1 MSFYGKVPFID
12 TTPMLWCRQP
22 DKRIRGLLFFM
33 FSFFFFNQESSQFG
47 NNRAL
52 MTMHMSVL
60 FVWQVDSVLGPLQL
74 SLYKMLGN
82 VWEFLLLFLVL
93 HLSFA
98 TGLAKMY
105 SYYVASQVEL
115 RRQNMTH
122 YEETHHFARWISEK
136 VACVLFAWYCS

>member
-1 MSFYGKVPFID
+1 MTYHRTLI
-12 TTPMLWCRQP
+12 
-22 DKRIRGLLFFM
+22 
-33 FSFFFFNQESSQFG
+33 
-47 NNRAL
+47 
-52 MTMHMSVL
+52 TMHRSVF

-105 SYYVASQVEL
+105 SYYVASQLEL
-115 RRQNMTH
+115 HRQNMTH
-122 YEETHHFARWISEK
+122 YEETHYFAR
-136 VACVLFAWYCS
+136 